1 MADSGKKVPLITVK
15 RLSRYLRALE
25 RFQERGY
32 ETIASEEL
40 AGELHLKP
48 SQLRKDLA
56 YFGEFGTRGMGYN
69 IPRLAE
75 ALRRILGLHRQW
87 AIGIIGVG
95 NLGTALLRYRG
106 LNEKG
111 FRVAALFD
119 DDPEKVGSSRSGI
132 LIHHVDELP
141 EVVREKNIQIA
152 ILTIPAPAARAMAE
166 VVIAAGVRS
175 ILNFA
180 PVSIKVPPG
189 VQYLHVDIASELKI
203 LSHFL
208 ANQEGRGLENESAGS
223 RAASALVN
231 VVETDV

>member
-1 MADSGKKVPLITVK
+1 VTVQ
-15 RLSRYLRALE
+15 RLSQYLGALE
-25 RFQERGY
+25 HFQERGY
-32 ETIASEEL
+32 MTISSEEL

-56 YFGEFGTRGMGYN
+56 YFGEFGIRGMGYSV
-69 IPRLAE
+69 PKLAE
-75 ALRRILGLHRQW
+75 ALRQILGLHRQW
-87 AIGIIGVG
+87 AIAIIGVG

-132 LIHHVDELP
+132 HVHHVDKLAD
-141 EVVREKNIQIA
+141 VFREKGIQIA
-152 ILTIPAPAARAMAE
+152 ILTVPAAVARTTADTVVKAGCRA
-166 VVIAAGVRS
+166 

-189 VQYLHVDIASELKI
+189 VQCLQVDIASELKS

-208 ANQEGRGLENESAGS
+208 AKLDKGESGDAVSAGLTGIV
-223 RAASALVN
+223 AAAGEVTRPERSKDSG
-231 VVETDV
+231 TD